1 MEELLSKLVSVLKAH
16 GLADEE
22 IEKVKLELS
31 EEPEDKESEEK
42 PEEKPETPSEEDSVA
57 EGEEEVEES
66 KESEP
71 VESEPSEEDKSAEEP
86 PMEEPEMI
94 PEAEP
99 ELPVE
104 PEEPEQPEMEESE
117 KPELPE
123 GVEEVDP
130 NMPTPETMEPQGPS
144 AADFEKVLSRLD
156 EKDKAIE
163 GLQAKV
169 ESLLE
174 ALEKSGVVS
183 GVKNMST
190 EVGIDDGTRVMDFH
204 SDETAVDDIVNELN
218 KKRF

>member
-1 MEELLSKLVSVLKAH
+1 MKELLDKLVSVLKAH
-16 GLADEE
+16 GLAEEE

-31 EEPEDKESEEK
+31 EEPENKESEEK
-42 PEEKPETPSEEDSVA
+42 PEEEPEATSEEDSVA

-66 KESEP
+66 EESKP
-71 VESEPSEEDKSAEEP
+71 VESEPSEEEKPAEEP
-86 PMEEPEMI
+86 PME
-94 PEAEP
+94 
-99 ELPVE
+99 
-104 PEEPEQPEMEESE
+104 QPEMESEAEPVAEESEQPMEEPE

-123 GVEEVDP
+123 GVEEM
-130 NMPTPETMEPQGPS
+130 NPEAPMVEEPMEPQGPS
-144 AADFEKVLSRLD
+144 AADFERVLSRLD

-174 ALEKSGVVS
+174 ALEKAGVVS
-183 GVKNMST
+183 NVQHMSN

>member
-66 KESEP
+66 EESEP

-86 PMEEPEMI
+86 PMEQPEMA

-99 ELPVE
+99 VAEE
-104 PEEPEQPEMEESE
+104 SIEPEQPEMEEPE
-117 KPELPE
+117 KSELPK
-123 GVEEVDP
+123 GMEEVDP